1 MLPILVFLVLLAIY
15 QNSFSKGR
23 FTCKNFLLNAYLYIF
38 LSFLI
43 TAISVQIYDYYQV
56 PSLSDIYRKNGFTVL
71 AIFLMMIGLLIL
83 VMSWPAQKVIQKH
96 FLWVLWVALIGY
108 TLYPLFQKSPQIYE
122 QATILT
128 FMMMAVLTRITF
140 MYPNKVKLSWASTLL
155 TLLIGLILVRIID
168 IFIPFSSRMNYWLS
182 YISLV
187 LFSFFMLWDTKL
199 LMVKAKQCVKAD
211 YINDSMGVFLDGL
224 NIFTN
229 IFAIQ
234 SN

>member
-43 TAISVQIYDYYQV
+43 TAVSVQMYDYFQV
-56 PSLSDIYRKNGFTVL
+56 PSLPDIYRKNGFIVL
-71 AIFLMMIGLLIL
+71 SIFLMMIGLLIL

-128 FMMMAVLTRITF
+128 FMMMAVFYIGMMLMNQLIIILWFHLVKFGKLNF
-140 MYPNKVKLSWASTLL
+140 M
-155 TLLIGLILVRIID
+155 IIYLAQ
-168 IFIPFSSRMNYWLS
+168 M
-182 YISLV
+182 LV
-187 LFSFFMLWDTKL
+187 LELVVHGNGMS
-199 LMVKAKQCVKAD
+199 Q
-211 YINDSMGVFLDGL
+211 G
-224 NIFTN
+224 
-229 IFAIQ
+229 
-234 SN
+234 

>member
-1 MLPILVFLVLLAIY
+1 
-15 QNSFSKGR
+15 
-23 FTCKNFLLNAYLYIF
+23 
-38 LSFLI
+38 
-43 TAISVQIYDYYQV
+43 
-56 PSLSDIYRKNGFTVL
+56 
-71 AIFLMMIGLLIL
+71 
-83 VMSWPAQKVIQKH
+83 
-96 FLWVLWVALIGY
+96 
-108 TLYPLFQKSPQIYE
+108 
-122 QATILT
+122 
-128 FMMMAVLTRITF
+128 

-168 IFIPFSSRMNYWLS
+168 MFIPFSSRMNYWLS

-211 YINDSMGVFLDGL
+211 YINDSMGVFLDGF

>member
-56 PSLSDIYRKNGFTVL
+56 PSLMDIYRNSGFTVL
-71 AIFLMMIGLLIL
+71 AILIMMLGLLIL
-83 VMSWPAQKVIQKH
+83 VMSWSPQKVFQKH

-122 QATILT
+122 QGSLLT
-128 FMMMAVLTRITF
+128 FMMMAVLTGITF
-140 MYPNKVKLSWASTLL
+140 MYPNKVKLSWGSTLF
-155 TLLIGLILVRIID
+155 TFLIGLILIRIIH
-168 IFIPFSSRMNYWLS
+168 IFIPFSSSMHYWLS

-199 LMVKAKQCVKAD
+199 LMTKAKKCVQAD